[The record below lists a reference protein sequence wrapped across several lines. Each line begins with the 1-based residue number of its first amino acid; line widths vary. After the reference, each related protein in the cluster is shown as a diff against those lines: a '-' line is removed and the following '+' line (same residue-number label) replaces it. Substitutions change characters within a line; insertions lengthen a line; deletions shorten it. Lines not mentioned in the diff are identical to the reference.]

1 MNTKKQTYRL
11 VGIFTALIYLII
23 IILSIFAV
31 EEFKFIDVAMKL
43 LAIFF
48 TPAIFILFA
57 GIGEI
62 LDNIKPKELTD
73 VNVTSNK
80 GENEEIE
87 PIQMEIPLDDTK
99 KEKLENEDALR
110 DDEEVDEKKTEE
122 DTNSKDIKESNDEK
136 STEYNY
142 EPDVKN
148 GKIRCRYCG
157 KYNKEKR
164 TYCYLCA
171 KKLKD

>member
-57 GIGEI
+57 GISEI

-73 VNVTSNK
+73 VNATSNK
-80 GENEEIE
+80 SENEEIE

-122 DTNSKDIKESNDEK
+122 DTNSKDVKESNDEK

>member
-73 VNVTSNK
+73 ANVTSNK
-80 GENEEIE
+80 SENEEIE

-122 DTNSKDIKESNDEK
+122 DTNSKDVKESNDEK
-136 STEYNY
+136 ATEYNY